1 MENDNPEHAEMESG
15 EDLAGEEPF
24 DREYTYQEL
33 IPVTFFQSL
42 YDQLQGLGIESLCVA
57 LRNGSFYYTSHHLE
71 KKVRLPEDMAGMSI
85 ITLDRWTV
93 AVPLIH
99 EFETHAFLIV
109 GFFQTEVMAVDR
121 QIALARLIGVMVD
134 QMVTANYKTRLSSG
148 LHSQVV
154 EDTYQEIRKKTE
166 LLEKSEKKYR
176 LLAESL
182 EKEVLRKTQEVKEA
196 QAYVVHQEKLASIG
210 HLAAGV
216 AHEINNPMG
225 FISSNLRTL
234 KDYCQDIRKAYD
246 LVSGFIESVKNA
258 KSDKPDKT
266 MGKPV
271 LSDFLAELKDLDLDY
286 ILNDIP
292 QLLEESL
299 DGAERI
305 NKIVSDLKD
314 FAHPGEESACT
325 ADLVQCIESTLN
337 IVWNELKYKTT
348 LTRSYQPIPMINCY
362 PRQLNQVIMNLLM
375 NAAQAIEKMGEIE
388 IGTRDLGNEIEFTVR
403 DTGHGIPMEILPRIF
418 DPFFT
423 TKDVGK
429 GTGLGLNLVYN
440 IVRKHKGTI
449 EVKSETGKGTTFFI
463 RLPVNAQLD
472 KE

>member
-1 MENDNPEHAEMESG
+1 MENDNDEHEISSSRPDEF
-15 EDLAGEEPF
+15 LADEPF
-24 DREYTYQEL
+24 DRDYSYHELVPGSFFNTLYKDLQDVGTEYL
-33 IPVTFFQSL
+33 AV
-42 YDQLQGLGIESLCVA
+42 V
-57 LRNGSFYYTSHHLE
+57 LRNGSIHFCTDSE
-71 KKVRLPEDMAGMSI
+71 KTLNLHIENGVLQSI
-85 ITLDRWTV
+85 GELDKRMV
-93 AVPLIH
+93 AIPLIH
-99 EFETHAFLIV
+99 ELETHAYLII
-109 GFFQTEVMAVDR
+109 GFSETA
-121 QIALARLIGVMVD
+121 ALSEEQRKIVSRLIGGMVD
-134 QMVTANYKTRLSSG
+134 QIVTCNYKTLLSSG

-154 EDTYQEIRKKTE
+154 KDSYLEIKKKTE

-182 EKEVLRKTQEVKEA
+182 EKEVLRKTQEVKDA
-196 QAYVVHQEKLASIG
+196 QTHAMHQEKLASIG

-234 KDYCQDIRKAYD
+234 NDYSSDIHKGYD
-246 LVSGFIESVKNA
+246 LVFAFVGSIKKAAENA
-258 KSDKPDKT
+258 GSTKFRTALNDLLEK
-266 MGKPV
+266 
-271 LSDFLAELKDLDLDY
+271 LKDLDLDY

-292 QLLEESL
+292 QLLNESL

-314 FAHPGEESACT
+314 FAHPGEEKAGS

-348 LTRSYQPIPMINCY
+348 VIRSYQPISRIYCY
-362 PRQLNQVIMNLLM
+362 PRQLNQVIMNLLV
-375 NAAQAIEKMGEIE
+375 NAAQAIEKKGEIE
-388 IGTRDLGNEIEFTVR
+388 IGTRDLGDEVELTIR
-403 DTGHGIPMEILPRIF
+403 DTGHGIPEEILPRIF

-423 TKDVGK
+423 TKEVGK

-449 EVKSETGKGTTFFI
+449 DVKSEPGKGTVFSVK
-463 RLPVNAQLD
+463 LPVNAQLD
-472 KE
+472 